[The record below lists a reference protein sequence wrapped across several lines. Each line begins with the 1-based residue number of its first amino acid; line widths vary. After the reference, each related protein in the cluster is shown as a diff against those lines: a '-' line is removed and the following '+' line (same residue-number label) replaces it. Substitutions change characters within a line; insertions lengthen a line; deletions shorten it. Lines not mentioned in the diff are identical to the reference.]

1 MVLKSFY
8 IKHTTLI
15 TNILP
20 SNKHY
25 LTLTKRSNQFDRAY
39 KLCNIFA
46 STIRQQLTCHHSK
59 CHNTGCSPT
68 WQ

>member
-8 IKHTTLI
+8 IKHITLI
-15 TNILP
+15 NNILLT
-20 SNKHY
+20 NKHY

-39 KLCNIFA
+39 KLCKIFA